1 MKRFEGKTVI
11 VTGAG
16 SGLGRSTAI
25 IVASEGASVACFD
38 LVPKLND
45 ETVATIT
52 KAGGKARAYQVDVSN
67 PESVAAAVK
76 SAAADL
82 GRPSVLVN
90 SAGIGKFANSHEVPP
105 EEWSRII
112 GVNLT
117 GSFLMARATLPY
129 LLDGGGNIVNVASNA
144 GLMAIA
150 YAAAYCASKAGVI
163 GLTRALADEYVA
175 RGVRVNAVAPGGMAT
190 PMQSSFIP
198 PEGADPQKMLK
209 LLTPL
214 GTGDPD
220 DVARLIVFVASE
232 DGRYMTG
239 AVLPIDGG
247 LSM

>member
-25 IVASEGASVACFD
+25 MLAGEGATVACLD
-38 LVPKLND
+38 LVPKLNE

-67 PESVAAAVK
+67 PDSVAAAVK
-76 SAAADL
+76 AAVADL

-90 SAGIGKFANSHEVPP
+90 SAGIGKFANSHEMPP
-105 EEWSRII
+105 EDWNRII

-129 LLDGGGNIVNVASNA
+129 LLDDGGNIVNVASNA
-144 GLMAIA
+144 GLMAIP
-150 YAAAYCASKAGVI
+150 YAAAYCASKGGVI
-163 GLTRALADEYVA
+163 QLTLALADEYLA

-190 PMQSSFIP
+190 PLQSSFVP
-198 PEGADPQKMLK
+198 PEGADGQKMMK

-220 DVARLIVFVASE
+220 DVARLIAFVASE

-239 AVLPIDGG
+239 SILPIDGG

>member
-25 IVASEGASVACFD
+25 ALAAEGATVACLD

-52 KAGGKARAYQVDVSN
+52 KAGGKARGYQVDVSN
-67 PESVAAAVK
+67 PDSVAAAVK
-76 SAAADL
+76 AAVADL

-90 SAGIGKFANSHEVPP
+90 SAGIGKFANSHEMPC
-105 EEWSRII
+105 EDWNRII

-144 GLMAIA
+144 GLMAIP
-150 YAAAYCASKAGVI
+150 YAAAYCASKGGVVQ
-163 GLTRALADEYVA
+163 LTLALADEYLA

-190 PMQSSFIP
+190 PLQNSFVP
-198 PEGADPQKMLK
+198 PEGADGQKMMK

-214 GTGDPD
+214 GNGDPD
-220 DVARLIVFVASE
+220 DVARLIAFVASE

-239 AVLPIDGG
+239 SILPIDGG